1 LENAKKLIN
10 KFEGKIEAEVRR
22 QERIEKI

>member
-22 QERIEKI
+22 QERIEKM